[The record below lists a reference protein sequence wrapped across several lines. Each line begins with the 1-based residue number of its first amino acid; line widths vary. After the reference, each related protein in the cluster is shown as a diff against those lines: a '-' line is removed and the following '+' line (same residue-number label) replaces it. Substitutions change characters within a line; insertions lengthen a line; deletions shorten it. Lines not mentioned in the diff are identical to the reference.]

1 MNKKQN
7 IKDNTI
13 ISISWW
19 SLIILIF
26 LIPFRIE
33 YGNYLKSIFTILLII
48 SCIGAVVIVRKKGWS
63 KSPIDL
69 PLLAY
74 IIIAIIAS
82 LLSPFKN
89 YCFQSILHDL
99 VPLVIIYFLLW
110 QHLKYN
116 NKYIYVLW
124 TLVIASLLAILLS
137 FWIDNFKGARLTGI
151 FTWPTRF
158 AKYLD
163 LLIPITLSLAFYY
176 RKNIK
181 YFLALIG
188 LSILQLICLF
198 LTGTRASIVALGSVL
213 LGFSFLK
220 KRFWP
225 ITIVVIAIFFIVLFL
240 IPKNSGIRYRLM
252 FWTKSPEKLVSHGS
266 LKTRELYYKSVIAF
280 IKERPLIGWGYG
292 SRIARHVS
300 STKSKAWYK
309 KHGSVPVP
317 WHAHDIYLEILLETG
332 ILGFIVCMWMWL
344 TAAYKLFFLFK
355 YEQDNNKQ
363 ILILGCIAALI
374 AISIHSLVSIPYR
387 TTIELIIV
395 IFACAANISYPIK
408 NKQQTN

>member
-1 MNKKQN
+1 MNKKQS
-7 IKDNTI
+7 IRDDSI

-19 SLIILIF
+19 SLVALIF

-33 YGNYLKSIFTILLII
+33 YGNYLKTIFTILLVI
-48 SCIGAVVIVRKKGWS
+48 SCIGTIVIVRKKGWT
-63 KSPIDL
+63 KGPIDFG
-69 PLLAY
+69 LLAY
-74 IIIAIIAS
+74 VFVAIIAS

-89 YCFQSILHDL
+89 YCFQSLLHDL
-99 VPLVIIYFLLW
+99 LPLVIIYFALW

-124 TLVIASLLAILLS
+124 TLVIASLLAIILS
-137 FWIDNFKGARLTGI
+137 LVIGFQYNRLTGI

-181 YFLALIG
+181 YFLPLIG
-188 LSILQLICLF
+188 LSVLQLICLF

-213 LGFSFLK
+213 LGFSFIK
-220 KRFWP
+220 KRLWL
-225 ITIVVIAIFFIVLFL
+225 ITIGIILIFFIILLF
-240 IPKNSGIRYRLM
+240 IPKNSAIRHRLM
-252 FWTKSPEKLVSHGS
+252 FWTKSPERLINKDAS

-292 SRIARHVS
+292 CRIARRVS
-300 STKSKAWYK
+300 STKSKSWYK
-309 KHGSVPVP
+309 KQGCIPVP

-332 ILGFIVCMWMWL
+332 ILGFVTCIWMWL
-344 TAAYKLFFLFK
+344 SASYSLFNIFK
-355 YEQDNNKQ
+355 QNLNSDNH
-363 ILILGCIAALI
+363 ILILGGVAAII
-374 AISIHSLVSIPYR
+374 AIAIHCLVSIPYR
-387 TTIELIIV
+387 TTIELIMV
-395 IFACAANISYPIK
+395 IFVCSASISPTIIK
-408 NKQQTN
+408 NNC